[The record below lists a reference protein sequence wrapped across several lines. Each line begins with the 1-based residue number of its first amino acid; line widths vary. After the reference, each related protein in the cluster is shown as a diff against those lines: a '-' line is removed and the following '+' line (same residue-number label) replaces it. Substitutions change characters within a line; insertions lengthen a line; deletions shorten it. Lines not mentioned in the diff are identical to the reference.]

1 MNYQEYIDVL
11 FDEKKKNKGLN
22 EKNCFDDK
30 RQILDNYINSLS
42 YFHKNRKS
50 Q

>member
-11 FDEKKKNKGLN
+11 FDEKKKINKGLN

-30 RQILDNYINSLS
+30 R
-42 YFHKNRKS
+42 
-50 Q
+50 

>member
-11 FDEKKKNKGLN
+11 FDEKNNNKGLN

-30 RQILDNYINSLS
+30 R
-42 YFHKNRKS
+42 
-50 Q
+50 